1 MRHLLH
7 PLHLLSAL
15 AVGFLASCA
24 TQQNPSAL
32 TDAAGNPLNPHLPGS
47 YAHFTAEPTYPKTYN
62 YWKND
67 ELLSRTNPENSK
79 IVIDVGTQRGLLM
92 NGEEIVMDYPICS
105 GRASHPTPRGEYK
118 VLEQVVDK
126 RSNKYGRIYDANGR
140 VVHTDA
146 DITQDQVP
154 EGGRFEGASMRY
166 WMRMTWDG
174 IGHHVGPVRRIPVS
188 HACVRGPSKLMPI
201 IYSKAKIG
209 TPVIVR

>member
-1 MRHLLH
+1 MKFINFLPLLAI
-7 PLHLLSAL
+7 LG
-15 AVGFLASCA
+15 VGCLASCS

-32 TDAAGNPLNPHLPGS
+32 TNAAGGPLNPHVPGS
-47 YAHFTAEPTYPKTYN
+47 HTHFTAEPTYPKTYN

-67 ELLSRTNPENSK
+67 ELLSRTNSENSK
-79 IVIDVGTQRGLLM
+79 IVIDVGTQRGFLM

-105 GRASHPTPRGEYK
+105 GRSSHPTPRGEYQ

-126 RSNKYGRIYDANGR
+126 RSNKYGRIYNAEGR
-140 VVHTDA
+140 VVNTDA
-146 DITQDQVP
+146 DITSDEVP